1 MIILDVN
8 VLIYA
13 YSADIAQHAKTA
25 LWLENRLAGTD
36 LIGLPWQ
43 TTWGF
48 IRISTHA
55 RLWPHPGTVKQVFGI
70 VRSLLARPNVTA
82 VNPGPRHAE
91 ILERL
96 VADHQAAGSLVPD
109 AALAALA
116 FENGAE
122 LASCDQDFSRFTG
135 LRWINPLA

>member
-1 MIILDVN
+1 MTILDVN

-13 YSADIAQHAKTA
+13 YSAAAPQHAKTA
-25 LWLENRLAGTD
+25 LWLENRFAVPD

-48 IRISTHA
+48 IRISTNE
-55 RLWPHPGTVKQVFGI
+55 RLWPNPGTVKQVFGI
-70 VRSLLARPNVTA
+70 VRSLLARPNVTP
-82 VNPGPRHAE
+82 VNPGLRHTE

-96 VADHQAAGSLVPD
+96 IGDHRAAGSLTTD

-116 FENGAE
+116 LENGAE

-135 LRWINPLA
+135 LRWVNPLA